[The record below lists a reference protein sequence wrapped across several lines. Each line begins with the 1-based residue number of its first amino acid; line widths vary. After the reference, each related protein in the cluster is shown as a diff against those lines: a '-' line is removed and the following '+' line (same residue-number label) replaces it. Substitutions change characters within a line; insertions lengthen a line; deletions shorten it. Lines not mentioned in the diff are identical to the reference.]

1 MMKDS
6 HQNQPSENWDKAL
19 DRALKNLPERP
30 APADLVSQVM
40 SHVNTNATVK
50 WSRHLWWRWPLW
62 LRLPVGILLPA
73 LIVWIS
79 LLGTRFYETRLSPAL
94 SRSADICRTVLGSM
108 TEAFTGIQ
116 FSFDGDTYRIIFCA
130 VSLLMLGTYL
140 TCIGVGTFIYRTV
153 RR

>member
-1 MMKDS
+1 MKRDS
-6 HQNQPSENWDKAL
+6 YQNQPSENWDKAL

-40 SHVNTNATVK
+40 SKVNTNTTMK
-50 WSRHLWWRWPLW
+50 LSRHLWWRWPLW
-62 LRLPVGILLPA
+62 LRLPAGILLPA
-73 LIVWIS
+73 LIVWLS
-79 LLGTRFYETRLSPAL
+79 LLGTRFYETRMSPAL
-94 SRSADICRTVLGSM
+94 SRSVDICRTVFESM

-116 FSFDGDTYRIIFCA
+116 FGFDGDTYRIIFFA
-130 VSLLMLGTYL
+130 VSLLMLGMYL

>member
-1 MMKDS
+1 MVPAFVVEMASLAPLAGGHPASRTDS
-6 HQNQPSENWDKAL
+6 VAF
-19 DRALKNLPERP
+19 P
-30 APADLVSQVM
+30 AR
-40 SHVNTNATVK
+40 NT
-50 WSRHLWWRWPLW
+50 
-62 LRLPVGILLPA
+62 
-73 LIVWIS
+73 
-79 LLGTRFYETRLSPAL
+79 TRLSPAL

-108 TEAFTGIQ
+108 AEAFTGIQ